1 MTIRYGNRLWL
12 AAGFLV
18 VVLLVAGTYFG
29 VVSTMST
36 DADALHDQT
45 GTAQIQMV
53 ALRKQIAKLEADKK
67 NEKQLTATRDAY
79 RDALPADSGVPA
91 FLRQLQASGSEVGA
105 DVSALTVGTPTKDES
120 VPGVWSIEIQLI
132 ADGEPDELDDFL
144 GQLQG
149 SDQKRAV
156 LIESASLANSESQN
170 PKDLRL
176 SLTVKAFVAPP
187 VGAGAPT
194 VTTN

>member
-1 MTIRYGNRLWL
+1 MASRYGNRLWL

-36 DADALHDQT
+36 DTDALHDQT
-45 GTAQIQMV
+45 GTAQLQMV
-53 ALRKQIAKLEADKK
+53 GLRKQIAKLEADRK
-67 NEKQLTATRDAY
+67 NEKQLTAARDAY
-79 RDALPADSGVPA
+79 RDALPTDSGVPA
-91 FLRQLQASGSEVGA
+91 FLRQLQASGSDVGV
-105 DVSALTVGTPTKDES
+105 DVSGLTVGTPSKDEA
-120 VPGVWSIEIQLI
+120 VPGVWSIEIQLT
-132 ADGEPDELDDFL
+132 ADGEPGELDDFL

-149 SDQKRAV
+149 SAQKRAV
-156 LIESASLANSESQN
+156 LIESAALANSESEN
-170 PKDLRL
+170 SKDLRL
-176 SLTVKAFVAPP
+176 NLTVKAFVAPP